1 MSLNQITNPASQF
14 TLYAKEMNV
23 PEIRDVIE
31 AAFPT
36 VAPPNIDSHCVR
48 LGKLHVFFCRA
59 RFTPSTAAAMTFQVN
74 PTKLPGFLFQ
84 SDDLKEMG
92 ILVRR
97 GDQPHLSFTPVNTT
111 AVGDP
116 VNPPSNTDGI
126 AFFVDAIFNTN
137 TMHIVE
143 QKRQVAAPGGFV
155 IKNSVA
161 GQAYDVMFMLTALSA

>member
-1 MSLNQITNPASQF
+1 MSLNQIANPASQ
-14 TLYAKEMNV
+14 LSIYAKTVSV

-31 AAFPT
+31 VAFPT
-36 VAPPNIDSHCVR
+36 TAPPNIDSHCVR

-59 RFTPSTAAAMTFQVN
+59 RFTPSTVDSMTFQVS

-97 GDQPHLSFTPVNTT
+97 GDQPQLSFTPVNTT
-111 AVGDP
+111 AVGNP
-116 VNPPSNTDGI
+116 INPPDPSDGI
-126 AFFVDAIFNTN
+126 AFFVDAVFNTN

-155 IKNSVA
+155 IKNSVI
-161 GQAYDVMFMLTALSA
+161 GQPYDVMFTLTALSA